1 MCFDWVYWWRKMN
14 NLYSFILRTRLL
26 VNQETDV
33 HVTRKG
39 FSAKTRL
46 KIKRMNPSFSAHL
59 AGNSRSLESGFQP
72 GLGAQTW
79 KDARHCRFLTKALYF
94 SVWTHTNILSITN
107 EKLQQMRF
115 YSSLLFYVFINH
127 VTLNVHSVSKPL
139 LEIYCVI
146 VGILR
151 FLFFCIWQYC
161 HRTVLECRKWNIVFS
176 YCHFLLHHVKFI
188 MFS

>member
-1 MCFDWVYWWRKMN
+1 MCFDWVYWLRKVN
-14 NLYSFILRTRLL
+14 HLYSFILRTRLL
-26 VNQETDV
+26 VNQET
-33 HVTRKG
+33 KG
-39 FSAKTRL
+39 FCATTRL
-46 KIKRMNPSFSAHL
+46 KIKLMNVSFLADL
-59 AGNSRSLESGFQP
+59 AGNSHSLESGFQP

-107 EKLQQMRF
+107 EKLQRMRF

-146 VGILR
+146 VGIL
-151 FLFFCIWQYC
+151 
-161 HRTVLECRKWNIVFS
+161 
-176 YCHFLLHHVKFI
+176 
-188 MFS
+188 